1 MASKAPALFV
11 YVGTGVTASAPSMR
25 PYAIT
30 PVKDAIMKYPV
41 TIHEVVHEIV
51 PLEAL
56 VSLGI
61 GTVHPS
67 QDRRH
72 I

>member
-1 MASKAPALFV
+1 MANTAPALLV

-30 PVKDAIMKYPV
+30 PVKDAIMDYPV
-41 TIHEVVHEIV
+41 TIHEVVHQIIS
-51 PLEAL
+51 LEAP
-56 VSLGI
+56 VSFDAD
-61 GTVHPS
+61 HPS
-67 QDRRH
+67 QARRF